1 MSEQRATGRRRSAA
15 PAGRSRPRSGSTGRR
30 RAEAAPSPVTAV
42 VRGAGHKAAIV
53 ATASGMALTVLLPT
67 TAGAS
72 ASGEPTVD
80 AAAAEVAAVAAA
92 PVTAA
97 AEVDLHFQR
106 AGLTSNFDPDAKLEQ
121 VMVASGSDAKA
132 VRSEGTLSQPM
143 EMDSMKMTSPFGMRV
158 NPVTGYAGE
167 MHTGQD
173 YGAACGSPVYSAAGG
188 TVKEAGWFGGY
199 GNRVVVDHGNGL
211 ETTYN
216 HLTSISAKVGDTVS
230 RGDLLA
236 QSGTTGN
243 STGCHL
249 HFEVVVNGDMVD
261 PKGWL

>member
-1 MSEQRATGRRRSAA
+1 MSELRATGRRRSAA
-15 PAGRSRPRSGSTGRR
+15 PAAARRPRTAATGRR
-30 RAEAAPSPVTAV
+30 RAEAAASPRPSF
-42 VRGAGHKAAIV
+42 RGAGHKAAV
-53 ATASGMALTVLLPT
+53 AAAASGLALTIILPT
-67 TAGAS
+67 TAGTA
-72 ASGEPTVD
+72 APGADLP
-80 AAAAEVAAVAAA
+80 AAAGAVAVSGQ

-97 AEVDLHFQR
+97 AEVELQFQR
-106 AGLTSNFDPDAKLEQ
+106 TGLGSAFDPDTKLEQ
-121 VMVASGSDAKA
+121 VMVAAGEDAKPIG
-132 VRSEGTLSQPM
+132 SEGTLSQP
-143 EMDSMKMTSPFGMRV
+143 MDSMKMTSPFGFRV

-188 TVKEAGWFGGY
+188 TVTEAGWAGGY

-211 ETTYN
+211 KTTYN
-216 HLTSISAKVGDTVS
+216 HLTSISAEVGDKVT

>member
-15 PAGRSRPRSGSTGRR
+15 PAGRSRSRSGSTGRR
-30 RAEAAPSPVTAV
+30 RAEAAPSPVAAV

-72 ASGEPTVD
+72 ASGEPAAAT
-80 AAAAEVAAVAAA
+80 AAAEVSAVAAA

-97 AEVDLHFQR
+97 AEVDLQFQR
-106 AGLTSNFDPDAKLEQ
+106 AGLTSKFDPDAKLEQ
-121 VMVASGSDAKA
+121 IMVASGSDAKA
-132 VRSEGTLSQPM
+132 VSSEGTLSQPM
-143 EMDSMKMTSPFGMRV
+143 DSMKLTSPFGMRV
-158 NPVTGYAGE
+158 NPITGYAGE

-188 TVKEAGWFGGY
+188 TVKEAGWAGAYGY
-199 GNRVVVDHGNGL
+199 RVVVDHGNGL

-216 HLTSISAKVGDTVS
+216 HLASVSTKAGDSVN
-230 RGDLLA
+230 RGDLVA
-236 QSGTTGN
+236 QSGTSGN

-261 PKGWL
+261 PQGWL

>member
-1 MSEQRATGRRRSAA
+1 LSELRATGRRRSAA
-15 PAGRSRPRSGSTGRR
+15 PAPVRRPRTAATGRR
-30 RAEAAPSPVTAV
+30 RAEVAASSKSS
-42 VRGAGHKAAIV
+42 VRGAGHKAAV
-53 ATASGMALTVLLPT
+53 AAAASGLALTILLPT
-67 TAGAS
+67 TAGS
-72 ASGEPTVD
+72 ATPGPDVAEAAGTGVVAVSGQPVT
-80 AAAAEVAAVAAA
+80 VAAGV
-92 PVTAA
+92 
-97 AEVDLHFQR
+97 ELQFQR
-106 AGLTSNFDPDAKLEQ
+106 TGLSSTFDPDAKLEQ
-121 VMVASGSDAKA
+121 VMVAAGEDTKPIG
-132 VRSEGTLSQPM
+132 SEGTLSQP
-143 EMDSMKMTSPFGMRV
+143 MDSMKMTSPFGFRV

-188 TVKEAGWFGGY
+188 TVTEAGWAGGY

-211 ETTYN
+211 KTTYN
-216 HLTSISAKVGDTVS
+216 HLTSISAKTGDKVS

>member
-1 MSEQRATGRRRSAA
+1 
-15 PAGRSRPRSGSTGRR
+15 
-30 RAEAAPSPVTAV
+30 
-42 VRGAGHKAAIV
+42 
-53 ATASGMALTVLLPT
+53 MALTVLLPT
-67 TAGAS
+67 TAGN
-72 ASGEPTVD
+72 
-80 AAAAEVAAVAAA
+80 AEQIDPGPVAAGAGAAVNPA
-92 PVTAA
+92 QPVTAA
-97 AEVDLHFQR
+97 AEVEMQFQR
-106 AGLTSNFDPDAKLEQ
+106 TGLSSSFDPDTKLEQ
-121 VMVASGSDAKA
+121 VMVAAGEDAKPIG
-132 VRSEGTLSQPM
+132 SEGTLSSPM
-143 EMDSMKMTSPFGMRV
+143 EDMKMTSPFGFRV
-158 NPVTGYAGE
+158 NPVTGYARE

-173 YGAACGSPVYSAAGG
+173 YGAACGTPVYSSAGG
-188 TVKEAGWFGGY
+188 TVKEAGWAGGY

-216 HLTSISAKVGDTVS
+216 HLTSISAKVGDKVL

>member
-1 MSEQRATGRRRSAA
+1 MSELRATGRRRSAA
-15 PAGRSRPRSGSTGRR
+15 PAAARRPRTAATGRR
-30 RAEAAPSPVTAV
+30 RAEAAASSKPSF
-42 VRGAGHKAAIV
+42 RGAGHKAAV
-53 ATASGMALTVLLPT
+53 TAAASGLALTILLPT
-67 TAGAS
+67 TAG
-72 ASGEPTVD
+72 T
-80 AAAAEVAAVAAA
+80 AAPGTDLPEAAGAVAVYGQ

-97 AEVDLHFQR
+97 AGVELQFQR
-106 AGLTSNFDPDAKLEQ
+106 TGLSSTFDPDTKLEQ
-121 VMVASGSDAKA
+121 VMVAAGEDAKPIG
-132 VRSEGTLSQPM
+132 SEGTLSQP
-143 EMDSMKMTSPFGMRV
+143 MDSMKMTSPFGFRV

-188 TVKEAGWFGGY
+188 TVTEAGWAGGY

-211 ETTYN
+211 KTTYN
-216 HLTSISAKVGDTVS
+216 HLTSISAKTGDKVT